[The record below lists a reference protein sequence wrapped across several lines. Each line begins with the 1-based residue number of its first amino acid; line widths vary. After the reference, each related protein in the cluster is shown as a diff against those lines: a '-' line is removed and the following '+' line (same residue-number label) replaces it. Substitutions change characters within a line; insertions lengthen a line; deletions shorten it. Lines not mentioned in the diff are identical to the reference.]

1 MKVKVKLVS
10 MPGHQPAGFDEFGN
24 ALLTLN
30 EETTVAGLI
39 AQLKLSNL
47 ETYMVLVNSET
58 VPPGD
63 QPTRVLNDGDEAAI
77 FPPMEG
83 G

>member
-10 MPGHQPAGFDEFGN
+10 MPGHQPTGFDAFGN
-24 ALLTLN
+24 ALMQLATGTSVSDLL
-30 EETTVAGLI
+30 G
-39 AQLKLSNL
+39 QLKLSNL
-47 ETYMVLVNSET
+47 ETYMVLVNGTT
-58 VPPGD
+58 VPPSEHA
-63 QPTRVLNDGDEAAI
+63 THMLSDGDEAAI